1 MSELREISTD
11 ELKIIL
17 DKHALWLEGGEGG
30 ERADLHYADL
40 HYADLSS
47 ANLRD
52 ADLSSADLHYA
63 DLHYADLS
71 SADLRDATGQY
82 FITQR
87 SDGCQ
92 FFLALDEDGR
102 WMIRAGC
109 QYRSIEDYRKHTL
122 SYDEESKRIET
133 VLILDFAEAKLATVE
148 QPKEEAA

>member
-30 ERADLHYADL
+30 ER
-40 HYADLSS
+40 
-47 ANLRD
+47 
-52 ADLSSADLHYA
+52 ADLHYA

>member
-17 DKHALWLEGGEGG
+17 DKHALWLEDGEGG
-30 ERADLHYADL
+30 ERADLRA
-40 HYADLSS
+40 
-47 ANLRD
+47 AN
-52 ADLSSADLHYA
+52 
-63 DLHYADLS
+63 LS